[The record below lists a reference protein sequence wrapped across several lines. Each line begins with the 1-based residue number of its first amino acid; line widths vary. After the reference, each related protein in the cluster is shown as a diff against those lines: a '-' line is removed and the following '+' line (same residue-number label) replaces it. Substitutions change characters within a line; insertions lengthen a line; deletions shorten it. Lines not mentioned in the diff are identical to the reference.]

1 MSTFDTTKWY
11 EHSKWKYDC
20 RPLLSES
27 DVNDLIPVVDRFG
40 HYDLVDTGDL
50 TPIPERHTVERRKL
64 KAGDSFI
71 NINGTIA
78 VASFD
83 INSECWVIVYDEV
96 TS

>member
-27 DVNDLIPVVDRFG
+27 DVNDLLPVVDRFG

-50 TPIPERHTVERRKL
+50 TPIPERHTVEWRLAKKGERWI
-64 KAGDSFI
+64 GYYGEI
-71 NINGTIA
+71 IT
-78 VASFD
+78 ASHVSSID
-83 INSECWVIVYDEV
+83 RWVVVDDEV
-96 TS
+96 TA